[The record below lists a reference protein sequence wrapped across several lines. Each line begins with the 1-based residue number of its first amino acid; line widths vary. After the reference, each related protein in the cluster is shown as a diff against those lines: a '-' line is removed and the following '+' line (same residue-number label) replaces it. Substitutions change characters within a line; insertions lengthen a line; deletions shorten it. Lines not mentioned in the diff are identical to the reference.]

1 MAFLGEFD
9 LEICHV
15 PGKENK
21 IADTLSRNNVKNRFV
36 KKEDKIKRIAVLK
49 KPDDVT
55 ETAQWVELI
64 ANAQRADEQ
73 LRYEINESPE
83 DLPEREGIS
92 RIRLTKGERVVVPE
106 AVKWE
111 LVKRIHNYLL
121 HFGTDKVTD
130 YVNRYF
136 MVNNVERVVR
146 DVVASCDTCQSTKY
160 YTRPTRGVEYY
171 DLPEKPCQTVS
182 VDLFGPLPQSP
193 RGNKYILVAMDQ
205 FSKLTKLYPIK
216 NQKLDSI
223 KDCLQLGY
231 FSEIGIPDEILTDNG
246 GQFITDRWQEFAIQ
260 MGFSVRKTSPYN
272 PQSNPVERVMRELGR
287 IIRAYAHERQTR
299 WDTIIVRA
307 ENTINS
313 TTHRSTGYRPVD
325 LHEDMEGRL
334 PIDPRLEPIQE
345 YEEEMEKKIEE
356 KIEIAKETLQRRA
369 RQRKIQTDKHGEAKE
384 YQPGDKIWVKLHRRS
399 DANRR
404 LTRKIHLVYDGPY
417 SIQKEVRKNAYLVQD
432 EHGNVLGIY
441 NSRQIKPHR
450 EAKWKPRAEINMIEI
465 QENDVSTINDR
476 MIKNFIDKMMKNHVR
491 DTSKVNVSKQIS
503 EDTEEVEPRIRSQ
516 NKKKSS
522 TSKEKGGEEN
532 LNQNKKKRI
541 LSREE
546 SEKTRKQS
554 EGDTSREES
563 DEMQGNPVDGE
574 NLKKKKKLAKDKT
587 ESDVLIW
594 GEPIRTSTSLNPSTN
609 GEEEDQ
615 PILKNRRSRISEKG
629 MRHVKRLMN
638 LISGRKGLPFLMG
651 TVERLQTK
659 IIMDTRGKFNV
670 ITRATVDQIEEKVRK
685 LTCTKNSNNIP
696 AYLKREKQIT
706 FKTVMVE
713 TQLFGRQISV
723 EAMILDS
730 EEKCLVLGRKSR
742 KKLGKKIGES
752 LDDGYQLKRSTEHL
766 SLETLERLRKEEYD
780 KRKSAAIL
788 STSKRQ
794 KVHKSA
800 NNSIDDKKS
809 KVHKSAN
816 NYQR

>member
-1 MAFLGEFD
+1 
-9 LEICHV
+9 
-15 PGKENK
+15 
-21 IADTLSRNNVKNRFV
+21 
-36 KKEDKIKRIAVLK
+36 
-49 KPDDVT
+49 
-55 ETAQWVELI
+55 
-64 ANAQRADEQ
+64 
-73 LRYEINESPE
+73 
-83 DLPEREGIS
+83 
-92 RIRLTKGERVVVPE
+92 
-106 AVKWE
+106 
-111 LVKRIHNYLL
+111 
-121 HFGTDKVTD
+121 
-130 YVNRYF
+130 
-136 MVNNVERVVR
+136 
-146 DVVASCDTCQSTKY
+146 
-160 YTRPTRGVEYY
+160 
-171 DLPEKPCQTVS
+171 
-182 VDLFGPLPQSP
+182 
-193 RGNKYILVAMDQ
+193 
-205 FSKLTKLYPIK
+205 
-216 NQKLDSI
+216 
-223 KDCLQLGY
+223 
-231 FSEIGIPDEILTDNG
+231 
-246 GQFITDRWQEFAIQ
+246 
-260 MGFSVRKTSPYN
+260 
-272 PQSNPVERVMRELGR
+272 
-287 IIRAYAHERQTR
+287 
-299 WDTIIVRA
+299 
-307 ENTINS
+307 
-313 TTHRSTGYRPVD
+313 
-325 LHEDMEGRL
+325 
-334 PIDPRLEPIQE
+334 
-345 YEEEMEKKIEE
+345 
-356 KIEIAKETLQRRA
+356 
-369 RQRKIQTDKHGEAKE
+369 
-384 YQPGDKIWVKLHRRS
+384 
-399 DANRR
+399 
-404 LTRKIHLVYDGPY
+404 
-417 SIQKEVRKNAYLVQD
+417 
-432 EHGNVLGIY
+432 
-441 NSRQIKPHR
+441 
-450 EAKWKPRAEINMIEI
+450 
-465 QENDVSTINDR
+465 
-476 MIKNFIDKMMKNHVR
+476 MMKNHVR

-730 EEKCLVLGRKSR
+730 EKKCLVLGRKSR